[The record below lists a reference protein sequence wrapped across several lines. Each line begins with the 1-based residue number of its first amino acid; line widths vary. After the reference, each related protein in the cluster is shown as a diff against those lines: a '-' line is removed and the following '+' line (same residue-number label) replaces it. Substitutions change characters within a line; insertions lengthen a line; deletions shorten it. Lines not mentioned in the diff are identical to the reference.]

1 MKWIDAIIT
10 VLQNSRTENDLYEP
24 MHYVDITN
32 AIIDG
37 NLREKFGRTPQNTVN
52 ANITTHPN
60 IFSSLGLGLY
70 GLTEEGQRY
79 KVKEKYQ
86 PSIEKQQYVDD
97 EELEEIQED
106 SDPQINIEIEKEN
119 KSKIIKVFGMFWDR
133 NKVNWTDGKMDGQQ
147 NSKSDPIDFKDIRGI
162 YLLYDGRE
170 VIYVGQA
177 LDSSIVKRLK
187 DHTRDRLSG
196 RWDRFSWFGLDGI
209 NPDGTIAKTEDML
222 NINIGDL
229 INSLEGI
236 LIEGLEPRQNRKQG
250 NKFGDEYIQVIDYE
264 IQKDQALKVCIDL
277 LGKK

>member
-1 MKWIDAIIT
+1 MKWLDAIIK
-10 VLQNSRTENDLYEP
+10 VLQNNKTESGDFEP

-37 NLREKFGRTPQNTVN
+37 NLRQKFGSTPQNTVN

-60 IFSSLGLGLY
+60 LFNSLGLGLY
-70 GLTEEGQRY
+70 GLTEEGQKY
-79 KVKEKYQ
+79 AIKV
-86 PSIEKQQYVDD
+86 IESQQIDVEQHVDVD
-97 EELEEIQED
+97 ELDDTQEA
-106 SDPQINIEIEKEN
+106 INIEIEKEN
-119 KSKIIKVFGMFWDR
+119 KSKIIKIFGMFWDR
-133 NKVNWTDGKMDGQQ
+133 TKINWADGKMEGQQ
-147 NSKSDPIDFKDIRGI
+147 NSKSDPLDFTNVRGI

-170 VIYVGQA
+170 VVYVGQA
-177 LDSSIVKRLK
+177 LDSSILKRLK

-196 RWDRFSWFGLDGI
+196 RWNRFSWFGIDGI
-209 NPDGTIAKTEDML
+209 NPDGSIAKTEDVFNVNL
-222 NINIGDL
+222 GDL

-264 IQKDQALKVCIDL
+264 IQKEQALKVCIDL

>member
-1 MKWIDAIIT
+1 MKWLDAIIK
-10 VLQNSRTENDLYEP
+10 VLQNNKTESGDFEP

-37 NLREKFGRTPQNTVN
+37 NLRQKFGSTPQNTVN

-60 IFSSLGLGLY
+60 LFNSLGLGLY
-70 GLTEEGQRY
+70 GLTEEGQKY
-79 KVKEKYQ
+79 AIKV
-86 PSIEKQQYVDD
+86 IEPQQIDVEQHVDVD
-97 EELEEIQED
+97 ELEETQEA
-106 SDPQINIEIEKEN
+106 INIEIEKEN
-119 KSKIIKVFGMFWDR
+119 KSKIIKIFGMFWDR
-133 NKVNWTDGKMDGQQ
+133 TKINWADGKMEGQQ
-147 NSKSDPIDFKDIRGI
+147 NSKSDPLDFTNVRGI

-170 VIYVGQA
+170 VVYVGQA
-177 LDSSIVKRLK
+177 LDSSILKRLK

-196 RWDRFSWFGLDGI
+196 RWNRFSWFGIDGI
-209 NPDGTIAKTEDML
+209 NPDGSIAKAEDVFNVNL
-222 NINIGDL
+222 GDL

-264 IQKDQALKVCIDL
+264 IQKEQALKVCIDL